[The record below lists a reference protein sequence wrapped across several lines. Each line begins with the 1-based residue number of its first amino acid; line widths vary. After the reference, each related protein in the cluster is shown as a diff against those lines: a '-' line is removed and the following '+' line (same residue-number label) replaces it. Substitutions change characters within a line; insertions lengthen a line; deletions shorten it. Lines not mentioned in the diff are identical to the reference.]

1 MKKIIYYLLPVAMLA
16 LFIAIM
22 LSGSYLKQPFGED
35 DNVPQKIA
43 LVKEHVRNADWE
55 SAQREQNYLEI
66 AWGKVTPRIQFSMER
81 NEINQLDVSLARAG
95 AAITAKDQAG
105 ALMELEEAARHWHN
119 LGR

>member
-1 MKKIIYYLLPVAMLA
+1 MLG

-22 LSGSYLKQPFGED
+22 LSGYYLKQPFGED
-35 DNVPQKIA
+35 DNVLHQIA
-43 LVKEHVRNADWE
+43 LVKEQVKNEDWK
-55 SAQREQNYLEI
+55 SAQRELNNLEI
-66 AWGKVTPRIQFSMER
+66 AWRKVTPRIQFSMER